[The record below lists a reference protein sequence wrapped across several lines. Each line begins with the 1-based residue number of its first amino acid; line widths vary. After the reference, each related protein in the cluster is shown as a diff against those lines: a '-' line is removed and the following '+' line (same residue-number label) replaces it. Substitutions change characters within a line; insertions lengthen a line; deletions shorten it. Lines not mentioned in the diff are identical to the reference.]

1 MKIGILTFHN
11 ADNYGAVLQC
21 YALQEVLKRK
31 FPNDD
36 VSVIDYRNNKIEK
49 SYKIIQL
56 RKKIISNVIQFIY
69 IPSVLK
75 KRKLFENFRRR
86 FLNLDH
92 VSFSE
97 YDVIFYGS
105 DQIWNFELTG
115 SDLVYLGKGFRGIK
129 IAFAASDGG
138 ELIDSKAE
146 VKDLLLKFNE
156 ISCREKSLAKK
167 ITALTDRHD
176 IKTVCDP
183 VFLISK
189 TDWLKIAVLP
199 KEQNYILAYKV
210 SENLDFD
217 REVEK
222 TSQHYG
228 KPVIQIV
235 YQKSI
240 RKFFYQK
247 QNIVTG
253 VSVEQF
259 LGYVAY
265 ADLVITTSFHATAF
279 SLIFERPFYVLK
291 IEKRSERITDL
302 LSVVGCIDRYV
313 ESIPER
319 GEEMNLIP
327 VLLQEYISTSEE
339 VLDVDTRAVIS
350 SKKYFEAQ

>member
-21 YALQEVLKRK
+21 YALQEVLKKK

-36 VSVIDYRNNKIEK
+36 VSVIDYKNKII
-49 SYKIIQL
+49 KIR
-56 RKKIISNVIQFIY
+56 RKLTYNVIQFFFIKTL
-69 IPSVLK
+69 IK
-75 KRKLFENFRRR
+75 KKYLFQNFRQR
-86 FLNLDH
+86 FLNLDTTPY
-92 VSFSE
+92 SN
-97 YDVIFYGS
+97 YDIIFYGS

-115 SDLVYLGKGFRGIK
+115 LDLTYLGKGFSGIK
-129 IAFAASDGG
+129 IAYAASDGG

-146 VKDLLLKFNE
+146 VKALLLKFDR
-156 ISCREKSLAKK
+156 IFCREKTLAKK
-167 ITALTDRHD
+167 ITALTARHD

-183 VFLISK
+183 VFLFSK
-189 TDWLKIAVLP
+189 ADWLKIADMP
-199 KEQNYILAYKV
+199 NKKNYILAYKV
-210 SENLDFD
+210 SENQHFD

-222 TSQHYG
+222 ASQYLG

-253 VSVEQF
+253 VAVEQF

-279 SLIFERPFYVLK
+279 SLIFGRPFYVLK
-291 IEKRSERITDL
+291 IKRGSERITDL
-302 LSVVGCIDRYV
+302 LSAVGCANRYV

-327 VLLQEYISTSEE
+327 VLLQEYISTSED
-339 VLDVDTRAVIS
+339 VLDVDTRAVIN
-350 SKKYFEAQ
+350 SKKHFEAQ

>member
-21 YALQEVLKRK
+21 YALQEVLKKK

-36 VSVIDYRNNKIEK
+36 VSVIDYRNEKIE
-49 SYKIIQL
+49 SAYKVIKL
-56 RKKIISNVIQFIY
+56 RKKAISNIIQFIY
-69 IPSVLK
+69 VPELLK
-75 KRKLFENFRRR
+75 KRRRFKNFRQR
-86 FLNLDH
+86 FLDMSPALY
-92 VSFSE
+92 SE

-115 SDLVYLGKGFRGIK
+115 SDLAYLGKVFSGIK
-129 IAFAASDGG
+129 IAYAASDGG

-146 VKDLLLKFNE
+146 VKDLFLKFDK

-167 ITALTDRHD
+167 ITALTARHD

-189 TDWLKIAVLP
+189 TDWLKITVLP
-199 KEQNYILAYKV
+199 KKQNYVLAYKV
-210 SENLDFD
+210 SENSDFD

-222 TSQHYG
+222 ASQYLG

-253 VSVEQF
+253 VSVAQF
-259 LGYVAY
+259 LGYLAY

-279 SLIFERPFYVLK
+279 SLIFKRPFYVLK
-291 IEKRSERITDL
+291 IKRGSERITDL
-302 LSVVGCIDRYV
+302 LSAVGCTNRYV
-313 ESIPER
+313 ESIPDEIGKIDFVQSSLQKYINTSKR
-319 GEEMNLIP
+319 
-327 VLLQEYISTSEE
+327 LLDEYMKFIIE
-339 VLDVDTRAVIS
+339 
-350 SKKYFEAQ
+350 K

>member
-21 YALQEVLKRK
+21 YALQEVLKKK

-36 VSVIDYRNNKIEK
+36 VSVIDYRNDDIE
-49 SYKIIQL
+49 STYKVIQL
-56 RKKIISNVIQFIY
+56 QKKAISNIIQFIY
-69 IPSVLK
+69 VPELLK
-75 KRKLFENFRRR
+75 KRRQFKNFRQR
-86 FLNLDH
+86 FLD
-92 VSFSE
+92 VSPALYSE

-105 DQIWNFELTG
+105 DQIWNFALTG

-129 IAFAASDGG
+129 IAYAASDGG
-138 ELIDSKAE
+138 ELIDSQAE

-167 ITALTDRHD
+167 ITALTARHD

-199 KEQNYILAYKV
+199 KEHNYILAYKV

-222 TSQHYG
+222 ASQYLG

-240 RKFFYQK
+240 RKLFYQK

-279 SLIFERPFYVLK
+279 SLIFKRPFYVLK
-291 IEKRSERITDL
+291 IKRGSERITDL
-302 LSVVGCIDRYV
+302 LSAVDYANKYV
-313 ESIPER
+313 ESIPDEI
-319 GEEMNLIP
+319 GKMDFLP
-327 VLLQEYISTSEE
+327 VSLQEYINTSKFI
-339 VLDVDTRAVIS
+339 LDEYVKFIIER
-350 SKKYFEAQ
+350 